1 MRTEFETNDALAAQ
15 AQTRAE
21 WARVLRPVPRA
32 RRTRRADPGLWIALG
47 LFGAIVPTLFY
58 LAASGILRPL

>member
-1 MRTEFETNDALAAQ
+1 MRTEFDANESFSAQ

-32 RRTRRADPGLWIALG
+32 RRTRRADPGLWIVLG
-47 LFGAIVPTLFY
+47 LFGAVVPTLFY